1 MKSRATEIYDNL
13 QNTQE
18 ASKHIV
24 IPAIK
29 RTTPST
35 KQVIALICAIPKG
48 YVTSW
53 EKIQDYFKVMYQA
66 ERIELDYHL
75 LNIDHI
81 GSVVIPFWR
90 IIGDRGGI
98 HTYSRLG
105 GCEHQIELLKN
116 EGVPV
121 CLSGNERKIWRVEN
135 YKKYMYPLMNIDF
148 SDILDTD
155 LPEIDRTTKYIQV
168 LLEYDAYKLL
178 DNEKLL
184 IYANLDSKHNPSAE
198 LARLCREEL
207 TNRGVER
214 NTDP

>member
-1 MKSRATEIYDNL
+1 MKSGTTKIYDNL
-13 QNTQE
+13 QNTHE

-29 RTTPST
+29 GTTPPT
-35 KQVIALICAIPKG
+35 NQVIALICAIPKG

-66 ERIELDYHL
+66 ERIELDYHS

-81 GSVVIPFWR
+81 GSVVIPYWR
-90 IIGDRGGI
+90 IIGDRGSI

-121 CLSGNERKIWRVEN
+121 YLSGNERKIWRVEN

-148 SDILDTD
+148 STVLDTD
-155 LPEIDRTTKYIQV
+155 FPEIDRTTKYIQM
-168 LLEYDAYKLL
+168 LLENDAYKQL

-184 IYANLDSKHNPSAE
+184 IYANLDSGHNPSAE

-207 TNRGVER
+207 TNRGVEG
-214 NTDP
+214 NADP